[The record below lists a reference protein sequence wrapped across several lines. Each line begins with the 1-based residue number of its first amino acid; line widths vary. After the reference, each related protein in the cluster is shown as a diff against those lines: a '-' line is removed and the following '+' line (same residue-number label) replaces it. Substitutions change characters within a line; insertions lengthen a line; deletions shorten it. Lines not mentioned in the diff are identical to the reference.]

1 MLVGFLSDEQA
12 ARYRRYHADPS
23 PEQLAR
29 FFYLGPLDL
38 PFVAQRRRPPNQLG
52 YAVQLCT
59 LRFLGPFLP
68 DPTQVPAIVVQM
80 LAEQL
85 HLAATGLEGY
95 RKRPST
101 WYEQQASILA
111 QLDYRPFEG
120 REVFRLTRWLYAQA
134 PPETPRHL
142 FKLVSQPLFESVK
155 AHAHVSG

>member
-38 PFVAQRRRPPNQLG
+38 PSVAQRRLPPNQLG

-59 LRFLGPFLP
+59 LRFLGAFLP
-68 DPTQVPAIVVQM
+68 DPAQVPAIVVQM

-95 RKRPST
+95 RKRPRCIVPTCDGVFSGLAFRTELWDKYST
-101 WYEQQASILA
+101 AAPA
-111 QLDYRPFEG
+111 QLRQYG
-120 REVFRLTRWLYAQA
+120 
-134 PPETPRHL
+134 
-142 FKLVSQPLFESVK
+142 PLSNVVRK
-155 AHAHVSG
+155 AYKR